1 MSWLNSS
8 LPLLTEDD
16 RFGNL
21 PIGTYFFL
29 PFQPT
34 IKFIKAGSDRATTH
48 TPNGGYQFVSVAYP
62 SPVWRVVDF

>member
-1 MSWLNSS
+1 MYWQRPP

-16 RFGNL
+16 QFGNL

-29 PFQPT
+29 PCQPF
-34 IKFIKAGSDRATTH
+34 KFLKAGSDRATLH
-48 TPNGGYQFVSVAYP
+48 VPDRGYQAVSVGGR